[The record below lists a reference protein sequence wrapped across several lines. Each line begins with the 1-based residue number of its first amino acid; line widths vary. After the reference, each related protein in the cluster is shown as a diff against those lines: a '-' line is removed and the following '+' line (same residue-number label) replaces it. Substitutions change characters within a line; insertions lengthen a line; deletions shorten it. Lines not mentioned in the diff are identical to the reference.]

1 MEKETQE
8 FLKAE
13 EAARK
18 LVQTLEKLQAEG
30 VSYQTAS
37 EELDKV
43 RGRLVN
49 LIQSTEEVVKGS
61 REIIGVLKKIG
72 GPEILDRLTRLKEQC
87 AQEFERQ
94 SETLDRL
101 IGLQERYGHK
111 LAIPSRGLKK
121 LHKLVRIAIGCSV
134 AGVVL
139 GIVALVR

>member
-13 EAARK
+13 ETAGK

-30 VSYQTAS
+30 ASYQTAS

-61 REIIGVLKKIG
+61 REIVGVLKEIG

-87 AQEFERQ
+87 GQEFAIQ
-94 SETLDRL
+94 S
-101 IGLQERYGHK
+101 K
-111 LAIPSRGLKK
+111 GLKI
-121 LHKLVRIAIGCSV
+121 LNRLVMIAIASSATGI
-134 AGVVL
+134 VL
-139 GIVALVR
+139 GIVVLMR

>member
-13 EAARK
+13 ETAGK

-30 VSYQTAS
+30 ASYQTAS

-61 REIIGVLKKIG
+61 REIVGVLKEIG

-87 AQEFERQ
+87 GQEFAIQ
-94 SETLDRL
+94 S
-101 IGLQERYGHK
+101 K
-111 LAIPSRGLKK
+111 GLKI
-121 LHKLVRIAIGCSV
+121 LNKLVMIAIASSATGI
-134 AGVVL
+134 VL
-139 GIVALVR
+139 GIVVLIR

>member
-13 EAARK
+13 EVAGK
-18 LVQTLEKLQAEG
+18 LVQTLEKLKAESI
-30 VSYQTAS
+30 SYQTAS

-61 REIIGVLKKIG
+61 REIVGVLKKIG

-87 AQEFERQ
+87 SQEFA
-94 SETLDRL
+94 T
-101 IGLQERYGHK
+101 H
-111 LAIPSRGLKK
+111 SRGLKI
-121 LHKLVRIAIGCSV
+121 LNRLVMIAIVGSV

-139 GIVALVR
+139 GIVVLMR

>member
-13 EAARK
+13 EAAGK

-30 VSYQTAS
+30 ASYQTAS

-61 REIIGVLKKIG
+61 HEIVRVLKKIG

-87 AQEFERQ
+87 GQEFARQ
-94 SETLDRL
+94 
-101 IGLQERYGHK
+101 
-111 LAIPSRGLKK
+111 SRGLKIMNR
-121 LHKLVRIAIGCSV
+121 LIAIAIASS
-134 AGVVL
+134 ATGVVL

>member
-13 EAARK
+13 ETAGK

-30 VSYQTAS
+30 ASYQTAS
-37 EELDKV
+37 EELNKV

-61 REIIGVLKKIG
+61 REIVGVLKKIG

-87 AQEFERQ
+87 GQESAIQ
-94 SETLDRL
+94 S
-101 IGLQERYGHK
+101 
-111 LAIPSRGLKK
+111 SGLKI
-121 LHKLVRIAIGCSV
+121 LNRLVIIAIASSV

-139 GIVALVR
+139 AVIALIR